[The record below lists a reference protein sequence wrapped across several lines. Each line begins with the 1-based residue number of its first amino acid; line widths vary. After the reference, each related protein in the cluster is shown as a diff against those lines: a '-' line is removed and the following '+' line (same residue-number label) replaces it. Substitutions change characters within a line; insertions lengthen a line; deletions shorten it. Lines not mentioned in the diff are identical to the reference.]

1 MVEPSYCHGSKTHRT
16 RKRSTALNIKSLIIR
31 TTAPVKIK
39 KKKKVQLYVCVCVYN
54 KSHDIWYRSSFK
66 ELLEDFTGKNTRW
79 KTLFCTNFWH
89 KH

>member
-1 MVEPSYCHGSKTHRT
+1 MVEPSYCHGYKTHRT

-39 KKKKVQLYVCVCVYN
+39 KKKKGSIVCVCVCTTN
-54 KSHDIWYRSSFK
+54 PMTFDTDSSK
-66 ELLEDFTGKNTRW
+66 EVLEDFTGKNTRW